1 MKKLLVVLGVLSLLL
16 GACGKKETSYGDIVN
31 NVKQLDTADAD
42 RSHYR
47 VFDHGRYVERV
58 DRKGDMQAVFIRDVD
73 IYRQMEQS
81 AQSNVKNVLTD
92 MKPDYQN

>member
-16 GACGKKETSYGDIVN
+16 GACGKQDTYGGIVK
-31 NVKQLDTADAD
+31 NVKQVDTAEVG

-81 AQSNVKNVLTD
+81 AQSNVKSVLTD

>member
-1 MKKLLVVLGVLSLLL
+1 MKKLLVVLGALSLLL
-16 GACGKKETSYGDIVN
+16 GACGKQENTYGGIVK
-31 NVKQLDTADAD
+31 NVKQVDTAGAG

-58 DRKGDMQAVFIRDVD
+58 DRNGDMQAVFIRDVD

-81 AQSNVKNVLTD
+81 AQSNVKSVLTD